1 MFITICKE
9 NVEKTGASYLACGVE
24 DGEGEGDALRGR
36 LGTGGRHTD
45 ENIFRLETRSV
56 GFDAYIYIYIYIYI
70 KLVRS
75 LPWGSR
81 GCGRRNGR

>member
-1 MFITICKE
+1 MEQRGLARPRRNEGHLHEAHTDTHSINILMFITICKE

-45 ENIFRLETRSV
+45 E
-56 GFDAYIYIYIYIYI
+56 
-70 KLVRS
+70 KLCVNQ
-75 LPWGSR
+75 LYKYL
-81 GCGRRNGR
+81 NK